1 MTPSAKIVV
10 AVLLGVLAFFLMFGL
25 GEGVRIPATVPAAAL
40 IQGAIFV
47 GGMGG
52 YFLLCAFLLSRGDTR
67 ALLSLWPTV
76 VALNAPIIISVLVA
90 LVVEPNKGAVLQ
102 VAEVSVLGILCAF
115 AGAALAIRGRNL

>member
-1 MTPSAKIVV
+1 MTPSAKIIV
-10 AVLLGVLAFFLMFGL
+10 AVLLGVLAFLLMFGL

-76 VALNAPIIISVLVA
+76 IALNAPIIISVLVS

-115 AGAALAIRGRNL
+115 AGAALAIRRRNP

>member
-1 MTPSAKIVV
+1 VTPTAKIVV
-10 AVLLGVLAFFLMFGL
+10 AVMLGVVAFLLMFAL
-25 GEGVRIPATVPAAAL
+25 GEGVRIPATVPAAVF
-40 IQGAIFV
+40 IQGAVFV

-76 VALNAPIIISVLVA
+76 IALNAPIIVSVLVSLA
-90 LVVEPNKGAVLQ
+90 VEPNKGAVLQ

-115 AGAALAIRGRNL
+115 AGAALAKRAKNA